1 MVDDEDK
8 PVYRDVAGLCEQRL
22 MIKSKEN
29 IKLKIKNIQTKLLLI
44 LLPLFFTILAV
55 MSGVSYYLS
64 QQALT
69 KSINATASAVGS
81 DYANRLQSNIEL
93 NIAQLEDL
101 ASIQLIRTGADKAQ
115 IVEAMAEFQ
124 NRLGTYAVVV
134 FASPDGLG
142 VNTVGSTATY
152 ADRDYFKKVIVT
164 KKPIVSDPLISKA
177 TGKMAVALAVPVT
190 NNGQLTGVLIGTIS
204 MDNLTALIK
213 DLKFLDTGY
222 GQLADS
228 GGLIIAHPKKPE
240 LQDKLNLREKKINP
254 ELKLQQTELD
264 DRLVNLFK
272 SAADSGKQVLGF
284 YNFGEDQ
291 LAVFTP
297 INFPGGKRWV
307 MTVAAPV
314 AEATRELDILARTMF
329 VFCVVCLLITVVS
342 IIFISRRFAKPI
354 ALIRDECLLLAQGD
368 LREQTRN
375 IFSEDEIGQ
384 LARGFRKMRTNL
396 RELVTK
402 VHSQSEQLAASSQ
415 QLSASAEQSAQ
426 AANQVA
432 ASITDVAT
440 GAAEQLVVANDTSVV
455 VERISANIEEIAA
468 TTSEVAGQTA
478 QAVSK
483 ANEGNKSVNTA
494 VSQMVQVE
502 QTVNTSAQVVAE
514 LGERSK
520 EIGQIVDTISGIA
533 GQTNLLALNAAIEA
547 ARAGDQGRGFAVVAE
562 EVRKLAEQSQTAAQH
577 IATLINS
584 IQEDTD
590 KAVLAMSQGTKE
602 VKLGTEVVNAAG
614 QAFQEIVFLV
624 TKISDQVKEISV
636 AIDQMA
642 SGSQQ
647 IVGSVNRIDDLSK
660 KAVEE
665 AQTVSAAT
673 EEQSASMEEIA
684 SSSHSL
690 AQLAMDLQEV
700 VSKFHV

>member
-1 MVDDEDK
+1 M
-8 PVYRDVAGLCEQRL
+8 
-22 MIKSKEN
+22 
-29 IKLKIKNIQTKLLLI
+29 KIKNIQTRLLVI
-44 LLPLFFTILAV
+44 LLPLIFAILGV
-55 MSGVSYYLS
+55 MFGVSYYLS

-69 KSINATASAVGS
+69 KSINATARAVGG
-81 DYANRLQSNIEL
+81 DYANRLQSDIEL
-93 NIAQLEDL
+93 NIARLEDL
-101 ASIQLIRTGADKAQ
+101 ANLQRIRTGTDKTQ

-124 NRLGTYAVVV
+124 NRLGTYDVVV

-142 VNTVGSTATY
+142 VNTLGSAANY
-152 ADRDYFKKVIVT
+152 ADREYFKKVMST
-164 KKPIVSDPLISKA
+164 KKSIVSDPLISKA
-177 TGKMAVALAVPVT
+177 TGKMAVVLAVPVT
-190 NNGQLTGVLIGTIS
+190 NNGQVTGVLIGTIS
-204 MDNLTALIK
+204 LDKLTVLLK

-222 GQLADS
+222 GQLADA
-228 GGLIIAHPKKPE
+228 GGLIIAHPKSPE
-240 LQDKLNLREKKINP
+240 FQDKLNLRDKKINS
-254 ELKLQQTELD
+254 ELKLPQTELD
-264 DRLVNLFK
+264 DRLVTLFT

-284 YNFGEDQ
+284 YNFGEEKI
-291 LAVFTP
+291 AVFTP
-297 INFPGGKRWV
+297 INLPGDKRWV
-307 MTVAAPV
+307 MTVAAPA
-314 AEATRELDILARTMF
+314 AEATHELDVLARTMLIL
-329 VFCVVCLLITVVS
+329 CIVCLLITVAS
-342 IIFISRRFAKPI
+342 IIFMARRFAKPI
-354 ALIRDECLLLAQGD
+354 SLIRDECLLLAQGD
-368 LREQTRN
+368 LREQARN

-384 LARGFRKMRTNL
+384 LASGFRQMRTNL
-396 RELVTK
+396 RDLVTK
-402 VHSQSEQLAASSQ
+402 VHTQSEQLAASSE
-415 QLSASAEQSAQ
+415 QLTASAEQSAQ

-440 GAAEQLVVANDTSVV
+440 GAEEQLVAANAAATV
-455 VERISANIEEIAA
+455 VETISASIEQIAA
-468 TTSEVAGQTA
+468 TTSDVAVQST

-494 VSQMVQVE
+494 VSQMIQIE

-562 EVRKLAEQSQTAAQH
+562 EVRKLAEQSQTAAKH
-577 IATLINS
+577 IATLING
-584 IQEDTD
+584 IQGDTD

-614 QAFQEIVFLV
+614 QAFQEIVTLV
-624 TKISDQVKEISV
+624 TQVSDQVQEIAV

-660 KAVEE
+660 KAVGE

-673 EEQSASMEEIA
+673 QEQSASMEEIA

-690 AQLAMDLQEV
+690 AQLAMDLREA